1 MIASVFSKTRPF
13 NYLLIGILSLVFFIL
28 KTIMTASAGAT
39 WLFYVEELGLF
50 LLVFAS
56 IFITNFIALKN
67 GLTKSNNY
75 ALLLFFI
82 FLLFFSS
89 FFQNKNI
96 IISNLL
102 LLLALRRLISLKSL
116 IATKEK
122 IFDASF
128 WIFLAALFHFWSI
141 FYMVLVFIAVILHV
155 SKDYRNWIIP
165 FIALF
170 AVTILFFL
178 ANSLLDNSLLSTLMS
193 KTYVSFDFYYFD
205 NIYQRIALA
214 VFTSISLF
222 AFVLHVFDIPNKALN
237 LQSSHKT
244 ILFSFILGVGIYV
257 LSANKNNGSLA
268 FCFAPL
274 AIIVANFIEK
284 IENNWIKEI
293 VVYSLVAFGLFFFV
307 MQL

>member
-13 NYLLIGILSLVFFIL
+13 NYLVIGILLFFFFSIKIITLVKPSADWIYYAQEFSLYLLLFASLFIL
-28 KTIMTASAGAT
+28 N
-39 WLFYVEELGLF
+39 
-50 LLVFAS
+50 
-56 IFITNFIALKN
+56 FITLKN
-67 GLTKSNNY
+67 GLTKGNNY
-75 ALLLFFI
+75 ALFLFFVFI
-82 FLLFFSS
+82 LYFSS
-89 FFQNKNI
+89 IFQNKNI
-96 IISNLL
+96 IISNFL

-116 IATKEK
+116 LQTKEK

-141 FYMVLVFIAVILHV
+141 FYIVLVFIAITLHV

-165 FIALF
+165 FLALF

-178 ANSLLDNSLLSTLMS
+178 ANSILDNGLISTLLS
-193 KTYVSFDFYYFD
+193 KTYISFDFYYFD

-214 VFTSISLF
+214 LFTSISLF
-222 AFVLHVFDIPNKALN
+222 FFASHIFDVPNKALN
-237 LQSSHKT
+237 MQSSHKT

-268 FCFAPL
+268 FCFGPL
-274 AIIVANFIEK
+274 AIIGANFVEK
-284 IENNWIKEI
+284 IEKNWVKEI
-293 VVYSLVAFGLFFFV
+293 VIYALLGLGIFFFI

>member
-1 MIASVFSKTRPF
+1 MLASVFSKTRPF
-13 NYLLIGILSLVFFIL
+13 NYLVIGILSLVFFVL
-28 KTIMTASAGAT
+28 KTISTASADAT
-39 WLFYVEELGLF
+39 WVYYAEELGLF
-50 LLVFAS
+50 LLVLGSVFL
-56 IFITNFIALKN
+56 TNFIALKN
-67 GLTKSNNY
+67 GLTKGNNY
-75 ALLLFFI
+75 ALLLFFV

-89 FFQNKNI
+89 VFQNKNI
-96 IISNLL
+96 IISNFL

-116 IATKEK
+116 LSTKEK

-128 WIFLAALFHFWSI
+128 WILLAALFHFWSI
-141 FYMVLVFIAVILHV
+141 FYIVLVFIAIILHV

-165 FIALF
+165 FIALL

-178 ANSLLDNSLLSTLMS
+178 ANSLLDNGLMSTLLS
-193 KTYVSFDFYYFD
+193 KTYISFDFYYFD
-205 NIYQRIALA
+205 NVYQRIALA

-237 LQSSHKT
+237 MQSSHKT

-274 AIIVANFIEK
+274 AIIGANFIEK
-284 IENNWIKEI
+284 IENNWVKEI
-293 VVYSLVAFGLFFFV
+293 VVYSLVAFGVFFFI

>member
-13 NYLLIGILSLVFFIL
+13 NYLVIGILSLVFFIL
-28 KTIMTASAGAT
+28 KTISTASADAT
-39 WLFYVEELGLF
+39 WVYYAEELGLF
-50 LLVFAS
+50 LLVLGSVFL
-56 IFITNFIALKN
+56 TNFIALKN
-67 GLTKSNNY
+67 GLTKGNNY
-75 ALLLFFI
+75 ALLLFFV

-89 FFQNKNI
+89 MFQNKNI
-96 IISNLL
+96 IISNFL

-116 IATKEK
+116 LSTKEK

-128 WIFLAALFHFWSI
+128 WILLAALFHFWSI
-141 FYMVLVFIAVILHV
+141 FYIVLVFIAIILHV

-165 FIALF
+165 FIALL

-178 ANSLLDNSLLSTLMS
+178 ANSLLDNGLMSTLLS
-193 KTYVSFDFYYFD
+193 KTYISFDFYYFD
-205 NIYQRIALA
+205 NVYQRIALA
-214 VFTSISLF
+214 VFASISLF

-237 LQSSHKT
+237 MQSSHKT

-274 AIIVANFIEK
+274 AIIGANFIEK
-284 IENNWIKEI
+284 IENNWVKEI
-293 VVYSLVAFGLFFFV
+293 VVYSLLAFGVFFFV

>member
-13 NYLLIGILSLVFFIL
+13 NYLVIGILSLVFFIL
-28 KTIMTASAGAT
+28 KTISTASADAT
-39 WLFYVEELGLF
+39 WVYYAEELGSF
-50 LLVFAS
+50 LLVLGSVFL
-56 IFITNFIALKN
+56 TNFIALKN
-67 GLTKSNNY
+67 GLTKGNNY
-75 ALLLFFI
+75 ALLLFFV

-89 FFQNKNI
+89 MFQNKNI
-96 IISNLL
+96 IISNFL

-116 IATKEK
+116 LSTKEK

-128 WIFLAALFHFWSI
+128 WILLAALFHFWSI
-141 FYMVLVFIAVILHV
+141 FYIVLVFIAIILHV

-165 FIALF
+165 FIALL

-178 ANSLLDNSLLSTLMS
+178 ANSLLDNSLMSTLLS
-193 KTYVSFDFYYFD
+193 KTYISFDFYYFD
-205 NIYQRIALA
+205 NVYQRIALA

-237 LQSSHKT
+237 MQSSHKT

-274 AIIVANFIEK
+274 AIIGANFIEK
-284 IENNWIKEI
+284 IENNWVKEI
-293 VVYSLVAFGLFFFV
+293 VVYSLLAFGVFFFI

>member
-1 MIASVFSKTRPF
+1 MITSVFSKTRPF
-13 NYLLIGILSLVFFIL
+13 NYLIVGILSIVFFVL
-28 KTIMTASAGAT
+28 KTISTVPAAAS
-39 WLFYVEELGLF
+39 WLFFVEKFGF
-50 LLVFAS
+50 LLLILATAYL
-56 IFITNFIALKN
+56 TNFIALKN
-67 GLTKSNNY
+67 GLTKNNNY
-75 ALLLFFI
+75 ALLLLFI
-82 FLLFFSS
+82 FILFFSS

-116 IATKEK
+116 LSTKEK

-128 WIFLAALFHFWSI
+128 WIFIAALFHFWSI
-141 FYMVLVFIAVILHV
+141 SYIILVFIAIILHV

-178 ANSLLDNSLLSTLMS
+178 ANSLLDNSLMSTLLS
-193 KTYVSFDFYYFD
+193 KTYISFEFYYFD
-205 NIYQRIALA
+205 NIYQRLALA
-214 VFTSISLF
+214 FFASISLF
-222 AFVLHVFDIPNKALN
+222 AFVSQVFDIPSKALN
-237 LQSSHKT
+237 MQSSHKT

-274 AIIVANFIEK
+274 AIIGANFIEK
-284 IENNWIKEI
+284 IEHNLVKEI
-293 VVYSLVAFGLFFFV
+293 VVYSLLAFGLFFFI

>member
-1 MIASVFSKTRPF
+1 MLASVFSKTRPF
-13 NYLLIGILSLVFFIL
+13 NYLVIGILSLVFFIL
-28 KTIMTASAGAT
+28 KTISTASADAT
-39 WLFYVEELGLF
+39 WVYYAEELGLF
-50 LLVFAS
+50 LLVLGSVFL
-56 IFITNFIALKN
+56 TNFIALKN
-67 GLTKSNNY
+67 GLTKGNNY
-75 ALLLFFI
+75 ALLLFFV

-89 FFQNKNI
+89 MFQNKNI
-96 IISNLL
+96 IISNFL

-116 IATKEK
+116 LSTKEK

-128 WIFLAALFHFWSI
+128 WILLAALFHFWSI
-141 FYMVLVFIAVILHV
+141 FYIVLVFIAIILHV

-165 FIALF
+165 FIALL

-178 ANSLLDNSLLSTLMS
+178 ANSLLDNSLMSTLLS
-193 KTYVSFDFYYFD
+193 KTYISFDFYYFD
-205 NIYQRIALA
+205 NVYQRIALA
-214 VFTSISLF
+214 VFTSKSLF

-237 LQSSHKT
+237 MQSSHKT

-274 AIIVANFIEK
+274 AIIGANFIEK
-284 IENNWIKEI
+284 IENNWVKEI
-293 VVYSLVAFGLFFFV
+293 VVYSLLAFGVFFFI

>member
-1 MIASVFSKTRPF
+1 MLASIFSKTRPF
-13 NYLLIGILSLVFFIL
+13 NYLVIGILSLVFFVL
-28 KTIMTASAGAT
+28 KTISTASADAT
-39 WLFYVEELGLF
+39 WVYYAEELGLF
-50 LLVFAS
+50 LLVLGSVFL
-56 IFITNFIALKN
+56 TNFIALKN
-67 GLTKSNNY
+67 GLTKGNNY
-75 ALLLFFI
+75 ALLLFFV

-89 FFQNKNI
+89 MFQNKNI
-96 IISNLL
+96 IISNFL

-116 IATKEK
+116 LSTKEK

-128 WIFLAALFHFWSI
+128 WILLAALFHFWSI
-141 FYMVLVFIAVILHV
+141 FYIVLVFIAIILHV

-165 FIALF
+165 FIALL

-178 ANSLLDNSLLSTLMS
+178 ANSLLDNSLMSTLLS
-193 KTYVSFDFYYFD
+193 KTYISFDFYYFD
-205 NIYQRIALA
+205 NVYQRIALA
-214 VFTSISLF
+214 VFTSLSLF

-237 LQSSHKT
+237 MQSSHKT

-274 AIIVANFIEK
+274 AIIGANFIEK
-284 IENNWIKEI
+284 IENNWVKEI
-293 VVYSLVAFGLFFFV
+293 VVYSLLAFGVFFFI

>member
-1 MIASVFSKTRPF
+1 MLASVFSKTRPF
-13 NYLLIGILSLVFFIL
+13 NYLVIGILSLVFFIL
-28 KTIMTASAGAT
+28 KTISTASVHAT
-39 WLFYVEELGLF
+39 WVYYAEELGLF
-50 LLVFAS
+50 LLVFGS
-56 IFITNFIALKN
+56 IFLTNFIALKN
-67 GLTKSNNY
+67 GLTKGNNY
-75 ALLLFFI
+75 ALLLFFV

-89 FFQNKNI
+89 VFQNKNI
-96 IISNLL
+96 IISNFL

-116 IATKEK
+116 LSTKEK

-128 WIFLAALFHFWSI
+128 WILLAALFHFWSI
-141 FYMVLVFIAVILHV
+141 FYIVLVFIAIILHV

-165 FIALF
+165 FIALL

-178 ANSLLDNSLLSTLMS
+178 ANSLLDNGLMSTLLS
-193 KTYVSFDFYYFD
+193 KTYISFDFYYFD
-205 NIYQRIALA
+205 NVYQRIALA

-237 LQSSHKT
+237 MQSSHKT

-274 AIIVANFIEK
+274 AIIGANFIEK
-284 IENNWIKEI
+284 IENNWVKEI
-293 VVYSLVAFGLFFFV
+293 VVYSLLAFGVFFFI

>member
-13 NYLLIGILSLVFFIL
+13 NYLVIGILSLVFFIL
-28 KTIMTASAGAT
+28 KTISTASADAT
-39 WLFYVEELGLF
+39 WVYYAEELGLF
-50 LLVFAS
+50 LLVLGSVFL
-56 IFITNFIALKN
+56 TNFIALKN
-67 GLTKSNNY
+67 GLTKGNNY
-75 ALLLFFI
+75 ALLLFFV

-89 FFQNKNI
+89 MFQNKNI
-96 IISNLL
+96 IISNFL

-116 IATKEK
+116 LSTKEK

-128 WIFLAALFHFWSI
+128 WILLAALFHFWSI
-141 FYMVLVFIAVILHV
+141 FYIVLVFIAIILHV

-165 FIALF
+165 FIALL

-178 ANSLLDNSLLSTLMS
+178 ANSLLDNSLMSTLLS
-193 KTYVSFDFYYFD
+193 KTYISFDFYYFD
-205 NIYQRIALA
+205 NVYQRIALA

-237 LQSSHKT
+237 MQSSHKT

-274 AIIVANFIEK
+274 AIIGAKKKEK
-284 IENNWIKEI
+284 IENNWVKEI
-293 VVYSLVAFGLFFFV
+293 VVYSLLAFGVFFFI

>member
-13 NYLLIGILSLVFFIL
+13 NYLVIGILSLVFFIL
-28 KTIMTASAGAT
+28 KTISTASADAT
-39 WLFYVEELGLF
+39 WVYYAEELGLF
-50 LLVFAS
+50 LLVLGSVFL
-56 IFITNFIALKN
+56 TNFIALKN
-67 GLTKSNNY
+67 GLTKGNNY
-75 ALLLFFI
+75 ALLLFFV

-89 FFQNKNI
+89 MFQNKNI
-96 IISNLL
+96 IISNFL

-116 IATKEK
+116 LSTKEK

-128 WIFLAALFHFWSI
+128 WILLAALFHFWSI
-141 FYMVLVFIAVILHV
+141 FYIVLVFIAIILHV

-165 FIALF
+165 FIALL

-178 ANSLLDNSLLSTLMS
+178 ANSLLDNSLMSTLLS
-193 KTYVSFDFYYFD
+193 KTYISFDFYYFD
-205 NIYQRIALA
+205 NVYQRIALA

-222 AFVLHVFDIPNKALN
+222 AFVLHIFDIPNKALN
-237 LQSSHKT
+237 MQSSHKT

-274 AIIVANFIEK
+274 AIIGANFIEK
-284 IENNWIKEI
+284 IENNWVKEI
-293 VVYSLVAFGLFFFV
+293 VVYSLLAFGVFFFI

>member
-13 NYLLIGILSLVFFIL
+13 NYLFIGILSLVFFIL
-28 KTIMTASAGAT
+28 KTISTASADAT
-39 WLFYVEELGLF
+39 WVYYTEELGLF
-50 LLVFAS
+50 FLVFAS
-56 IFITNFIALKN
+56 IFLTNFIALKN
-67 GLTKSNNY
+67 GLTKANNY
-75 ALLLFFI
+75 ALLLFFV

-89 FFQNKNI
+89 IFQNKNI
-96 IISNLL
+96 IISNFL

-116 IATKEK
+116 LQTKEK

-141 FYMVLVFIAVILHV
+141 FYIVLVFIAIILHV

-170 AVTILFFL
+170 AVTIIFFL
-178 ANSLLDNSLLSTLMS
+178 ANSLLDNSLMSTLLS
-193 KTYVSFDFYYFD
+193 KTYVSFDFYYFE

-214 VFTSISLF
+214 VFTSLSLF
-222 AFVLHVFDIPNKALN
+222 AFVLHIFDIPNKALN
-237 LQSSHKT
+237 MQSSHKT

-274 AIIVANFIEK
+274 AIIGANFIEK
-284 IENNWIKEI
+284 IENDLVKEI
-293 VVYSLVAFGLFFFV
+293 VVYSLLAFGVFFFV

>member
-1 MIASVFSKTRPF
+1 
-13 NYLLIGILSLVFFIL
+13 
-28 KTIMTASAGAT
+28 
-39 WLFYVEELGLF
+39 
-50 LLVFAS
+50 
-56 IFITNFIALKN
+56 
-67 GLTKSNNY
+67 
-75 ALLLFFI
+75 
-82 FLLFFSS
+82 
-89 FFQNKNI
+89 
-96 IISNLL
+96 

-116 IATKEK
+116 LQTKEK

-141 FYMVLVFIAVILHV
+141 FYIILVFIAVILHV

-178 ANSLLDNSLLSTLMS
+178 ANSILDNTLLSTLLD
-193 KTYVSFDFYYFD
+193 KTYISFDFYYFE

-214 VFTSISLF
+214 VFTSLSLF
-222 AFVLHVFDIPNKALN
+222 AFVLHVFDVPNKALN
-237 LQSSHKT
+237 MQSSHKA

-268 FCFAPL
+268 FCFGPL
-274 AIIVANFIEK
+274 AIIGANFIEK
-284 IENNWIKEI
+284 IENNLVKEI
-293 VVYSLVAFGLFFFV
+293 VVYALLGLGIFFFI

>member
-28 KTIMTASAGAT
+28 KTIMTASVGAT

-141 FYMVLVFIAVILHV
+141 FYIVLVFIAVILHV

-268 FCFAPL
+268 LCFAPL
-274 AIIVANFIEK
+274 AIIGANFIEK

>member
-13 NYLLIGILSLVFFIL
+13 NYLVIGILSLVFFIM
-28 KTIMTASAGAT
+28 KTISTASADAT
-39 WLFYVEELGLF
+39 WFYYAEELGLF

-56 IFITNFIALKN
+56 IFLTNFIALKN

-75 ALLLFFI
+75 ALLLFFV

-89 FFQNKNI
+89 IFQNKNI
-96 IISNLL
+96 IISNFL

-116 IATKEK
+116 LSTKEK

-128 WIFLAALFHFWSI
+128 WILLAALFHFWSI
-141 FYMVLVFIAVILHV
+141 FYIVLVFIAIILHV
-155 SKDYRNWIIP
+155 SKDYRNWVIP

-178 ANSLLDNSLLSTLMS
+178 ANSLLDNSLMSTLLS

-205 NIYQRIALA
+205 NIYQRLALA
-214 VFTSISLF
+214 LFTSLSLF

-237 LQSSHKT
+237 MQSSHKT

-274 AIIVANFIEK
+274 AIIGANFIEK
-284 IENNWIKEI
+284 IENDLVKEI
-293 VVYSLVAFGLFFFV
+293 VVYSLLAFGVFFFI

>member
-1 MIASVFSKTRPF
+1 MLASVFSKTRPF
-13 NYLLIGILSLVFFIL
+13 NYLVIGILSLVFFIL
-28 KTIMTASAGAT
+28 KTISTASVDAT
-39 WLFYVEELGLF
+39 WVYYAEELGLF
-50 LLVFAS
+50 LLVFGS
-56 IFITNFIALKN
+56 IFLTNFIALKN
-67 GLTKSNNY
+67 GLTKGNNY
-75 ALLLFFI
+75 ALLLFFV

-89 FFQNKNI
+89 VFQNKNI
-96 IISNLL
+96 IISNFL

-116 IATKEK
+116 LSTKEK

-128 WIFLAALFHFWSI
+128 WILLAALFHFWSI
-141 FYMVLVFIAVILHV
+141 FYIVLVFIAIILHV

-165 FIALF
+165 FIALL

-178 ANSLLDNSLLSTLMS
+178 ANSLLDNGLMSTLLS
-193 KTYVSFDFYYFD
+193 KTYISFDFYYFD
-205 NIYQRIALA
+205 NVYQRIALA

-237 LQSSHKT
+237 MQSSHKT

-274 AIIVANFIEK
+274 AIIGANFIEK
-284 IENNWIKEI
+284 IENNWVKEI
-293 VVYSLVAFGLFFFV
+293 VVYSLLAFGVFFFI

>member
-1 MIASVFSKTRPF
+1 
-13 NYLLIGILSLVFFIL
+13 
-28 KTIMTASAGAT
+28 MTASAGAT

-141 FYMVLVFIAVILHV
+141 FYIVLVFIAVILHV

-274 AIIVANFIEK
+274 AIIGANFIEK

>member
-1 MIASVFSKTRPF
+1 MLASIFSKTRPF
-13 NYLLIGILSLVFFIL
+13 NYLVIGILSLVFFIL
-28 KTIMTASAGAT
+28 KTISTASADAT
-39 WLFYVEELGLF
+39 WVYYAEELGLF
-50 LLVFAS
+50 LLVLGSVFL
-56 IFITNFIALKN
+56 TNFIALKN
-67 GLTKSNNY
+67 GLTKGNNY
-75 ALLLFFI
+75 ALLLFFV

-89 FFQNKNI
+89 MFQNKNI
-96 IISNLL
+96 IISNFL

-116 IATKEK
+116 LSTKEK

-128 WIFLAALFHFWSI
+128 WILLAALFHFWSI
-141 FYMVLVFIAVILHV
+141 FYIVLVFIAIILHV

-165 FIALF
+165 FIALL

-178 ANSLLDNSLLSTLMS
+178 ANSLLDNSLMSTLLS
-193 KTYVSFDFYYFD
+193 KTYISFDFYYFD
-205 NIYQRIALA
+205 NVYQRIALA

-222 AFVLHVFDIPNKALN
+222 AFVLHIFDIPNKALN
-237 LQSSHKT
+237 MQSSHKT

-274 AIIVANFIEK
+274 AIIGANFIEK
-284 IENNWIKEI
+284 IENNWVKEI
-293 VVYSLVAFGLFFFV
+293 VVYSLLAFGVFFFI

>member
-1 MIASVFSKTRPF
+1 MISIEKPATDWVF
-13 NYLLIGILSLVFFIL
+13 YAEQV
-28 KTIMTASAGAT
+28 
-39 WLFYVEELGLF
+39 GLF
-50 LLVFAS
+50 AL
-56 IFITNFIALKN
+56 IFGSLFIVNFIALKN
-67 GLTKSNNY
+67 GLTKNNNY

-89 FFQNKNI
+89 YLQNKNI

-128 WIFLAALFHFWSI
+128 WILLAALFHFWSI
-141 FYMVLVFIAVILHV
+141 LYIVLVFIAIILHV

-165 FIALF
+165 FIAFF

-178 ANSLLDNSLLSTLMS
+178 ANSLLDNSLLSNLLS
-193 KTYVSFDFYYFD
+193 KTYVSFNFYYFD

-214 VFTSISLF
+214 LFSSISVF
-222 AFVLHVFDIPNKALN
+222 FFVSHIFDIPSKALN
-237 LQSSHKT
+237 MQSSHKT
-244 ILFSFILGVGIYV
+244 ILFSYILGVGIYI

-274 AIIVANFIEK
+274 AIMGANLIEK
-284 IENNWIKEI
+284 IENKLIKEI
-293 VVYSLVAFGLFFFV
+293 VLYSLLVLGLFFFI

>member
-13 NYLLIGILSLVFFIL
+13 NYLVIGILSLLFFVFKFISIE
-28 KTIMTASAGAT
+28 KPAT
-39 WLFYVEELGLF
+39 DWIFYVGQVGLF
-50 LLVFAS
+50 VL
-56 IFITNFIALKN
+56 IFSSLAILNFIALKN
-67 GLTKSNNY
+67 GLTKNNNY
-75 ALLLFFI
+75 ALLLFFV

-89 FFQNKNI
+89 TLQNKNI
-96 IISNLL
+96 VISNFL

-116 IATKEK
+116 LSTKEK

-128 WIFLAALFHFWSI
+128 WILLAALFHFWSI
-141 FYMVLVFIAVILHV
+141 LYIILVFIAIILHV
-155 SKDYRNWIIP
+155 SRDYRNWIIP

-178 ANSLLDNSLLSTLMS
+178 VNSFLDNSLVSNLLS

-214 VFTSISLF
+214 LFSSISVF
-222 AFVLHVFDIPNKALN
+222 FFVSHIFDIPSKALN
-237 LQSSHKT
+237 MQSSHKT
-244 ILFSFILGVGIYV
+244 ILFSYLLGVGIYL

-274 AIIVANFIEK
+274 SIMGANFIEK
-284 IENNWIKEI
+284 IENNLIREI
-293 VVYSLVAFGLFFFV
+293 VVYSLVTLGLFFFIT
-307 MQL
+307 QL

>member
-13 NYLLIGILSLVFFIL
+13 NYLVIGILSLVFLIM
-28 KTIMTASAGAT
+28 KTISTASADAT
-39 WLFYVEELGLF
+39 WFYYAEDLGLF

-56 IFITNFIALKN
+56 IFLTNFIALKN

-75 ALLLFFI
+75 ALLLFFV

-89 FFQNKNI
+89 IFQNKNI
-96 IISNLL
+96 IISNFL

-116 IATKEK
+116 LSTKEK

-128 WIFLAALFHFWSI
+128 WILLAALFHFWSI
-141 FYMVLVFIAVILHV
+141 FYIVLVFIAIILHV
-155 SKDYRNWIIP
+155 SKDYRNWVIP
-165 FIALF
+165 FI
-170 AVTILFFL
+170 T
-178 ANSLLDNSLLSTLMS
+178 LLS

-205 NIYQRIALA
+205 NIYQRLALA
-214 VFTSISLF
+214 LFASLSLF

-237 LQSSHKT
+237 MQSSHKT

-274 AIIVANFIEK
+274 AIIGANFIEK
-284 IENNWIKEI
+284 IENDLVKEI
-293 VVYSLVAFGLFFFV
+293 VVYSLFAFGIFFFI

>member
-13 NYLLIGILSLVFFIL
+13 NYLVIGILSLVFFVL
-28 KTIMTASAGAT
+28 KTISTASADAT
-39 WLFYVEELGLF
+39 WVYYAEELGLF
-50 LLVFAS
+50 LLVLGSVFL
-56 IFITNFIALKN
+56 TNFIALKN
-67 GLTKSNNY
+67 GLTKGNNY
-75 ALLLFFI
+75 ALLLFFV

-89 FFQNKNI
+89 MFQNKNI
-96 IISNLL
+96 IISNFL

-116 IATKEK
+116 LSTKEK

-128 WIFLAALFHFWSI
+128 WILLAALFHFWSI
-141 FYMVLVFIAVILHV
+141 FYIVLVFIAIILHV

-165 FIALF
+165 FIALL

-178 ANSLLDNSLLSTLMS
+178 ANSLLDNSLMSTLLS
-193 KTYVSFDFYYFD
+193 KTYISFDFYYFD
-205 NIYQRIALA
+205 NVYQRIALA
-214 VFTSISLF
+214 VFTSLSLF

-237 LQSSHKT
+237 MQSSHKT

-274 AIIVANFIEK
+274 AIIGANFIEK
-284 IENNWIKEI
+284 IENNWVKEI
-293 VVYSLVAFGLFFFV
+293 VVYSLLAFGVFFFI

>member
-13 NYLLIGILSLVFFIL
+13 NYLVIGILSLVFFIL
-28 KTIMTASAGAT
+28 KTISTASADAT
-39 WLFYVEELGLF
+39 WVYYAEELGLF
-50 LLVFAS
+50 LLVLGSVFL
-56 IFITNFIALKN
+56 TNFIALKN
-67 GLTKSNNY
+67 GLTKGNNY
-75 ALLLFFI
+75 ALLLFFV

-89 FFQNKNI
+89 MFQNKNI
-96 IISNLL
+96 IISNFL

-116 IATKEK
+116 LSTKEK

-128 WIFLAALFHFWSI
+128 WILLAALFHFWSI
-141 FYMVLVFIAVILHV
+141 FYIVLVFIAIILHV

-165 FIALF
+165 FIALL

-178 ANSLLDNSLLSTLMS
+178 ANSLLDNSLMSTLLS
-193 KTYVSFDFYYFD
+193 KTYISFDFYYFD
-205 NIYQRIALA
+205 NVYQRIALA
-214 VFTSISLF
+214 VFASISLF
-222 AFVLHVFDIPNKALN
+222 LFVTHVFDIPNKALN
-237 LQSSHKT
+237 MQSSHKT

-274 AIIVANFIEK
+274 AIIGANFIEK
-284 IENNWIKEI
+284 IENNWVKEI
-293 VVYSLVAFGLFFFV
+293 VVYSLLAFGVFFFI